1 MNIKQIGNITDG
13 QDGAVFGGLLFRF
26 KTNGLCY
33 VYNLNNL
40 TIEKK
45 SPIVSIFTLDKAD
58 VIVPHSNSVVF
69 SNEYYDEDDEFPLL
83 YTNIY
88 NNYAKCENKR
98 IGVCCVYR
106 IWREDNEFKNRLLGL
121 IEIGFTKDELWSSGN
136 DIRPFGNFVIDKEKG
151 LYHAFTMRDK
161 EEITRYFSFKLPE
174 LSNGV
179 TDDELGVKKITLK
192 KEDIIDTFDTEYH
205 RFIQGACCEKGK
217 IYSLE
222 GFSGDEVNPP
232 AMRIISTN
240 DKKQLE
246 YIHFGDFGL
255 TIEPEL
261 VDFEND
267 VCYYGDN
274 HGNLYVIE
282 F

>member
-274 HGNLYVIE
+274 LGNLYVIE

>member
-69 SNEYYDEDDEFPLL
+69 GNEYYAEDDEFPLL

-88 NNYAKCENKR
+88 NNYSRCENKR

-106 IWREDNEFKNRLLGL
+106 IWREENEFKNRLVGL
-121 IEIGFTKDELWSSGN
+121 IEIGFTKDELWSSGD

-151 LYHAFTMRDK
+151 LYHAFTMRDN
-161 EEITRYFSFKLPE
+161 EEITRYFSFKLPKV
-174 LSNGV
+174 SNGV
-179 TDDELGVKKITLK
+179 MDNELGVKKITLT

-232 AMRIISTN
+232 ALRIISTN

-246 YIHFGDFGL
+246 CVYFGDFGL

-261 VDFEND
+261 IDFENN

>member
-1 MNIKQIGNITDG
+1 MKITQIGNITDG

-33 VYNLNNL
+33 VYDLKNL
-40 TIEKK
+40 TVEKK

-58 VIVPHSNSVVF
+58 IITPHSNSVVF
-69 SNEYYDEDDEFPLL
+69 SNEYYDENDEFPLL

-88 NNYAKCENKR
+88 NNYAKSENKLT
-98 IGVCCVYR
+98 GVCCVYR
-106 IWREDNEFKNRLLGL
+106 IWREENEFKSRLVGL
-121 IEIGFTKDELWSSGN
+121 IEIGFADDKLWSSGD
-136 DIRPFGNFVIDKEKG
+136 DIRPYGNFVIDNENG
-151 LYHAFTMRDK
+151 IYHAFTMRDK
-161 EEITRYFSFKLPE
+161 DNITRYFSFKLPKVQ
-174 LSNGV
+174 NGV
-179 TDDELGVKKITLK
+179 MDEAFGVKKTVLT

-205 RFIQGACCEKGK
+205 RFIQGACFEKGN

-222 GFSGDEVNPP
+222 GFSDDKVNPP
-232 AMRIISTN
+232 AMRIISVK
-240 DKKQLE
+240 DKRQTDCI
-246 YIHFGDFGL
+246 YFSDFGL

-261 VDFEND
+261 IYFENG

-274 HGNLYVIE
+274 HGSLYIIE

>member
-33 VYNLNNL
+33 IYNLNNL

-69 SNEYYDEDDEFPLL
+69 GNEYYAEDDEFPLL

-88 NNYAKCENKR
+88 NNYSRCENKR

-106 IWREDNEFKNRLLGL
+106 IWREENEFKNRLVGL
-121 IEIGFTKDELWSSGN
+121 IEIGFTKDELWSSGD

-151 LYHAFTMRDK
+151 LYHAFTMRDN
-161 EEITRYFSFKLPE
+161 EEITRYFSFKLPT

-179 TDDELGVKKITLK
+179 MDNELGVKKITLK

-246 YIHFGDFGL
+246 CVYFGDFGL

-261 VDFEND
+261 IDFENN

>member
-69 SNEYYDEDDEFPLL
+69 GNEYYTEDDEFPLL

-88 NNYAKCENKR
+88 NNYSKCENKR

-106 IWREDNEFKNRLLGL
+106 IWREENEFKNKLVGL
-121 IEIGFTKDELWSSGN
+121 IEIGFTKDELWSSGD

-151 LYHAFTMRDK
+151 LYHAFTMRDN
-161 EEITRYFSFKLPE
+161 EEITRYFSFKLPK

-179 TDDELGVKKITLK
+179 MDNELGVKKITLK
-192 KEDIIDTFDTEYH
+192 KEDIINTFDTEYH

-246 YIHFGDFGL
+246 CVYFGDFGL

-261 VDFEND
+261 IDFENN

>member
-1 MNIKQIGNITDG
+1 MNIRQIGNITDG
-13 QDGAVFGGLLFRF
+13 QDGAVFSGLLFRF

-33 VYNLNNL
+33 VYDLKNL

-58 VIVPHSNSVVF
+58 VIAPHSNSVVF
-69 SNEYYDEDDEFPLL
+69 GTEYYAEGDEFPLL

-88 NNYAKCENKR
+88 NNYAKCEQKLT
-98 IGVCCVYR
+98 GVCCVYR
-106 IWREDNEFKNRLLGL
+106 IWREDMEFKSKLVSL
-121 IEIGFTKDELWSSGN
+121 IEIGFTDDALWSSGD
-136 DIRPFGNFVIDKEKG
+136 DIRPFGNFVIDNEKG

-161 EEITRYFSFKLPE
+161 DQITRYFSFKLPR
-174 LSNGV
+174 LSDGV
-179 TDDELGVKKITLK
+179 TDETLGVKKITLSK
-192 KEDIIDTFDTEYH
+192 ADIIDTFDTQYH
-205 RFIQGACCEKGK
+205 HFIQGACCEKGK

-222 GFSGDEVNPP
+222 GFSGDKINPP
-232 AMRIISTN
+232 ALRIISTA
-240 DKKQLE
+240 DKKQTDCI
-246 YIHFGDFGL
+246 YFGDFGL

-261 VDFEND
+261 IYFEND
-267 VCYYGDN
+267 ICYYGDN

>member
-69 SNEYYDEDDEFPLL
+69 GNEYYTEDDEFPLL

-88 NNYAKCENKR
+88 NNYSRCENKR

-106 IWREDNEFKNRLLGL
+106 IWREEKEFKNKLVGL
-121 IEIGFTKDELWSSGN
+121 IEIGFTKDELWSSGD

-151 LYHAFTMRDK
+151 LYHAFTMRDN
-161 EEITRYFSFKLPE
+161 EEITRYFTFKLPK

-179 TDDELGVKKITLK
+179 MDKELGVKKITLK
-192 KEDIIDTFDTEYH
+192 KEDIINTFDTEYH

-222 GFSGDEVNPP
+222 GFSGDKVNPP

-246 YIHFGDFGL
+246 CVYFGDFGL

-261 VDFEND
+261 IDFENN

>member
-33 VYNLNNL
+33 IYNLNNL

-69 SNEYYDEDDEFPLL
+69 GNEYYAEDDEFPLL

-88 NNYAKCENKR
+88 NNYSRCENKR

-106 IWREDNEFKNRLLGL
+106 IWREENEFKNRLVGL
-121 IEIGFTKDELWSSGN
+121 IEIGFTKDELWSSGD

-151 LYHAFTMRDK
+151 LYHAFTMRDN
-161 EEITRYFSFKLPE
+161 EEITRYFSFKLPK

-179 TDDELGVKKITLK
+179 MDNELGVKKITLK

-246 YIHFGDFGL
+246 CVYFGDFGL

-261 VDFEND
+261 IDFENN

>member
-69 SNEYYDEDDEFPLL
+69 GNEYYAEDDEFPLL

-88 NNYAKCENKR
+88 NNYSRCENKR

-106 IWREDNEFKNRLLGL
+106 IWREENEFKNKLVGL
-121 IEIGFTKDELWSSGN
+121 IEIGFTKDELWSSGD

-151 LYHAFTMRDK
+151 LYHAFTMRDN
-161 EEITRYFSFKLPE
+161 EEITRYFSFKLPK

-179 TDDELGVKKITLK
+179 MDNELRVKKITLK
-192 KEDIIDTFDTEYH
+192 KEDIINTFDTEYH

-246 YIHFGDFGL
+246 CVYFGDFGL

-261 VDFEND
+261 IDFENN

>member
-69 SNEYYDEDDEFPLL
+69 GNEYYAEDDEFPLL

-88 NNYAKCENKR
+88 NNYSKCENKR

-106 IWREDNEFKNRLLGL
+106 IWREENEFKNKLVGL
-121 IEIGFTKDELWSSGN
+121 IEIGFTKDELWSSGD

-151 LYHAFTMRDK
+151 LYHAFTMRDN
-161 EEITRYFSFKLPE
+161 EEITRYFSFKLPK

-179 TDDELGVKKITLK
+179 MDNELGVKKITLK
-192 KEDIIDTFDTEYH
+192 KEDIINTFDTEYH

-222 GFSGDEVNPP
+222 GFSGDKVNPP

-246 YIHFGDFGL
+246 CVYLGDFGL

-261 VDFEND
+261 IDFESN

>member
-33 VYNLNNL
+33 VYDLKNL

-45 SPIVSIFTLDKAD
+45 SPIVSIFTLDEAD
-58 VIVPHSNSVVF
+58 IIAPHSNSVVF
-69 SNEYYDEDDEFPLL
+69 SNEYYDENDEFPLL

-88 NNYAKCENKR
+88 NNYAKSENKLT
-98 IGVCCVYR
+98 GVCCVYR
-106 IWREDNEFKNRLLGL
+106 IWREETEFKSQLISL
-121 IEIGFTKDELWSSGN
+121 IEIGFTDDKLWSSGD
-136 DIRPFGNFVIDKEKG
+136 DIRPYGNFVIDNENG
-151 LYHAFTMRDK
+151 IYHAFTMRDK
-161 EEITRYFSFKLPE
+161 DNITRYFSFKLPKVQ
-174 LSNGV
+174 NGV
-179 TDDELGVKKITLK
+179 TDEAFGVKKTVLT

-205 RFIQGACCEKGK
+205 RFIQGACFEKGD

-222 GFSGDEVNPP
+222 GFSDDKVNPP
-232 AMRIISTN
+232 AMRIISVKEKRQT
-240 DKKQLE
+240 DCI
-246 YIHFGDFGL
+246 YFSDFGL

-261 VDFEND
+261 IYFENE

-274 HGNLYVIE
+274 HGNFYIIE

>member
-69 SNEYYDEDDEFPLL
+69 GNEYYAEDDEFPLL

-88 NNYAKCENKR
+88 NNYSRCENKR

-106 IWREDNEFKNRLLGL
+106 IWREENEFKNRLVGL
-121 IEIGFTKDELWSSGN
+121 IEIGFTKDELWSSGD

-151 LYHAFTMRDK
+151 LYHAFTMRDN
-161 EEITRYFSFKLPE
+161 EEITRYFSFKLPKV
-174 LSNGV
+174 SNGV
-179 TDDELGVKKITLK
+179 MDNELGVKKITLT

-246 YIHFGDFGL
+246 CVYFGDFGL

-261 VDFEND
+261 IDFENN

>member
-69 SNEYYDEDDEFPLL
+69 GNEYYAEDDEFPLL

-88 NNYAKCENKR
+88 NNYSRCENKC

-106 IWREDNEFKNRLLGL
+106 IWREENEFKNRLVGL
-121 IEIGFTKDELWSSGN
+121 IEIGFTKDELWSSGD

-151 LYHAFTMRDK
+151 LYHAFTMRDN
-161 EEITRYFSFKLPE
+161 EEITRYFSFKLPKV
-174 LSNGV
+174 SNGV
-179 TDDELGVKKITLK
+179 MDNALGVKKITLK

-246 YIHFGDFGL
+246 CVYFGDFGL

-261 VDFEND
+261 IDFENN